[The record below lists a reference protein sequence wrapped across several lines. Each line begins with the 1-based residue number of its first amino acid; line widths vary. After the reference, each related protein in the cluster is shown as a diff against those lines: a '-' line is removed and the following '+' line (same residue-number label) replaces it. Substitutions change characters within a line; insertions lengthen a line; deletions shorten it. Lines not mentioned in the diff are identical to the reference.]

1 MERNRNGIR
10 WEWEQNGI
18 GMGTE
23 QEWSGNGVRTE
34 QEQNGIRMGMEWE
47 RNGTRGNGVGW
58 EKGRME
64 EENESVGNKT

>member
-1 MERNRNGIR
+1 M
-10 WEWEQNGI
+10 

-23 QEWSGNGVRTE
+23 WDWNGNRTGMEWEWSGNGVRTE

>member
-1 MERNRNGIR
+1 
-10 WEWEQNGI
+10 
-18 GMGTE
+18 MGTE